1 MVTLKVRGQTGR
13 TEAFLRKH
21 MKLDIEDLEQY
32 GVRGV
37 NALAEA
43 TPMDTG
49 VTAASWDYI
58 IRKEDN
64 YEGIVWVNNNVV
76 DGDVNIAAIL
86 QYGHA
91 TGNGGYVPG
100 IDYINPALKMIFEE
114 VTDDVWNKIAEES
127 VEKFDKFLDTFADTY
142 AEKLAMTA
150 WSISMPLNFIPGLN
164 KTNFVQTFGK
174 TANYKAMDPK
184 TLKLTTVTSHNSD
197 KIKSVLNADVKAYA
211 KKAAAKAKATMKTD
225 AKTYTKDIIA
235 KIKKTK

>member
-49 VTAASWDYI
+49 VTAASWDYV
-58 IRKEDN
+58 IRKEEN
-64 YEGIVWVNNNVV
+64 YEGIVWVNNNIV

-127 VEKFDKFLDTFADTY
+127 VEKFDKFLDTFADTFS
-142 AEKLAMTA
+142 EKLANVAYTIDLARMIPVVGNSSIMQNWGTSADYKVMDTA
-150 WSISMPLNFIPGLN
+150 VFRRENIRKGYSMIKEGYSS
-164 KTNFVQTFGK
+164 VE
-174 TANYKAMDPK
+174 TAIGSN
-184 TLKLTTVTSHNSD
+184 TE
-197 KIKSVLNADVKAYA
+197 
-211 KKAAAKAKATMKTD
+211 KAKI
-225 AKTYTKDIIA
+225 YTKDIIA